1 MTDNLLG
8 GASGVGE
15 VAATTGTGG
24 VTATSGATATAS
36 AKGTTT
42 ATTAGANGAGA
53 AGGWPRDLLASV
65 VVFLVALPLCMGI
78 AIASGVPPAAGLFTG
93 IVGGL
98 VVGFLQGGP
107 LLVSGPAAGLAV
119 IIYDLVQRFGVGALG
134 PLVLAGGAVQ
144 LVAGVARGGRWFRA
158 VPPSVI
164 HGMLAGIGVLI
175 FAGQFHVMVDDKP
188 KGTGLLNLVS
198 IPGAIVKGFT
208 PDASL
213 PHEEAAIIGLLT
225 IVIVALWARF
235 APKRLKALPGP
246 LLGVVVAT
254 VVANVFRM
262 PIAHVVVPDG
272 LLSSA
277 SDIGFDRF
285 RLLLDASIWPSAL
298 ALAVIASAETLLA
311 ATAVDRMHQGP
322 RTNYDRE
329 LRAQGIGNMIC
340 GLLGALPM
348 TGVIVRS
355 SANVL
360 AGATSRRST
369 ILHGAWLVMF
379 VSLAPVVLRLIPVS
393 ALAAVLVFTGYKL
406 VNPGA
411 VRELRRYGKSE
422 VAIYVITVVGI
433 VTTDLLKGV
442 LFGLAIAVGK
452 ILYHLSRLTISV
464 DDDPDSRI
472 TVLRLQGSATFLRLP
487 DIAEALERIPPG
499 RELHVRFESLDYLD
513 YATIETLKASEEQ
526 HRAKGGRVVI
536 DWEALETQYRLRG
549 RPQPGGA
556 G

>member
-1 MTDNLLG
+1 MTNDAPV
-8 GASGVGE
+8 GA
-15 VAATTGTGG
+15 A
-24 VTATSGATATAS
+24 GAGD
-36 AKGTTT
+36 AK
-42 ATTAGANGAGA
+42 TTAGASGAGG
-53 AGGWPRDLLASV
+53 AGGWSHDLLASV

-98 VVGFLQGGP
+98 VVGVLQGGP

-119 IIYDLVQRFGVGALG
+119 IIYDLVQRFGLGALG
-134 PLVLAGGAVQ
+134 PLVLAGGAIQ

-188 KGTGLLNLVS
+188 KATGLLNLVS
-198 IPGAIVKGFT
+198 IPAAIVKGFT

-225 IVIVALWARF
+225 IATVVLWARF
-235 APKRLKALPGP
+235 APKALKALPGP
-246 LLGVVVAT
+246 LLGVIVGT
-254 VVANVFRM
+254 TVANVFRM
-262 PIAHVVVPDG
+262 PIAHVNVPDG
-272 LLSSA
+272 LLSTA
-277 SDIGFDRF
+277 GEGGFGRF
-285 RLLLDASIWPSAL
+285 SLLLDGSIWPSAL

-329 LRAQGIGNMIC
+329 LRAQGIGNMLC
-340 GLLGALPM
+340 GLLGGLPM

-360 AGATSRRST
+360 AGARSRRSS
-369 ILHGAWLVMF
+369 ILHGAWMLLF
-379 VSLAPVVLRLIPVS
+379 VALAPFALRLIPVS

-406 VNPGA
+406 VNPGV

-433 VTTDLLKGV
+433 VSTDLLKGV

-464 DDDPDSRI
+464 DDDPNGRV

-499 RELHVRFESLDYLD
+499 RELHVRFENLDYLD

-536 DWEALETQYRLRG
+536 DWEALEAQYRLRG
-549 RPQPGGA
+549 RPQPSATG
-556 G
+556 